1 MNGTPDHTVAAWKY
15 GQPVPCVGA
24 SWDAWTAQ
32 GFIWS
37 LFSWLFGAVA
47 TISAGYMFR
56 YRAQSTRTLLILTFC
71 AISLLL
77 TPVALHGASHHTY
90 TRTH

>member
-1 MNGTPDHTVAAWKY
+1 MNGTPDRTVAAWKY

-37 LFSWLFGAVA
+37 LFSWLFGAVL

-56 YRAQSTRTLLILTFC
+56 YCIQPNNTQC
-71 AISLLL
+71 
-77 TPVALHGASHHTY
+77 
-90 TRTH
+90 